1 MLSATL
7 SILLKLSLL
16 AMVRGYQACESGWR
30 RSENYIEKL
39 KIRKNVVELC
49 DCLGVVLR
57 QFIEEGTKL
66 PSMEKDFFSVG
77 HSWKCKIDEATL
89 RGESTLP
96 RRSYSKETQKATV
109 RFLRLVP
116 FLIPLA
122 CDTR

>member
-49 DCLGVVLR
+49 DCLGVVLYDN
-57 QFIEEGTKL
+57 L
-66 PSMEKDFFSVG
+66 
-77 HSWKCKIDEATL
+77 
-89 RGESTLP
+89 
-96 RRSYSKETQKATV
+96 
-109 RFLRLVP
+109 
-116 FLIPLA
+116 
-122 CDTR
+122 